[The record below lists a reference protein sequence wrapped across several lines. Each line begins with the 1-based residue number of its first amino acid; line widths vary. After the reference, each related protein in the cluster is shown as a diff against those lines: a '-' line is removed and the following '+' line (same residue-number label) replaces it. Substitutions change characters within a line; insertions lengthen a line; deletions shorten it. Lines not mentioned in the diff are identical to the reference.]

1 MLPDFN
7 QGDEMQ
13 SQQQQTSDELWDF
26 SLTYK
31 LSRWRLE
38 NFSISMKIDLLF
50 ESIIWNWKTCSLSR
64 NCAEQIVLSIIAK
77 QTFDHQNRSLQL
89 SLGAIKKPSEVK

>member
-26 SLTYK
+26 SLTYM
-31 LSRWRLE
+31 E
-38 NFSISMKIDLLF
+38 
-50 ESIIWNWKTCSLSR
+50 
-64 NCAEQIVLSIIAK
+64 
-77 QTFDHQNRSLQL
+77 
-89 SLGAIKKPSEVK
+89 